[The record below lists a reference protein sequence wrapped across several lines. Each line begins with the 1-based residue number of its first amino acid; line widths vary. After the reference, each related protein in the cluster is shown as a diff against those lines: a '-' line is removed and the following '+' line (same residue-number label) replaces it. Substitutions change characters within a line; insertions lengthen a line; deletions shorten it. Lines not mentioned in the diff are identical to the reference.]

1 MKIGFVVNDVDTEKA
16 QYTTTR
22 LAMSARNRDHE
33 VWVMGVG
40 DLAQDAEG
48 HVVAHATS
56 PESKSY
62 RSLETFLQDVQSDSK
77 GKMEPIVVDEL
88 DVLMLRNDPSEDAP
102 DRPWAQTSGVLFG
115 QIAASRGTLVVNDP
129 VHLADAINKTYFQHF
144 PEEVRPRTLISRDP
158 EDIKAF
164 IADLGDRAV
173 LKPLQG
179 SGGHGVFLVDKK
191 GKQNVN
197 QIIETIL
204 RDGYVVAQEYLK
216 AVEKGDVRMFV
227 MNGEPLML
235 GDKYA
240 AFRRVNED
248 AGDLRS
254 NMYAGGEAKPV
265 KVTPEMLH
273 LVEMVKPKLIGDGMF
288 LVGLD
293 IVGNKL
299 MEVNVFSPGG
309 LGSAGGLEE
318 ADFAG
323 AVIEALEHKMLLRRA
338 YGNGL
343 PNAALATL

>member
-1 MKIGFVVNDVDTEKA
+1 MKIGFVVNDVAKEKA

-40 DLAQDAEG
+40 DLAQDADG
-48 HVVAHATS
+48 QVVAHARR
-56 PESKSY
+56 PQSKSY
-62 RSLETFLQDVQSDSK
+62 RSLATFLEDVQGGSEE
-77 GKMEPIVVDEL
+77 EPEAISVDEL
-88 DVLMLRNDPSEDAP
+88 DILMLRNDPSDDAQ

-144 PEEVRPRTLISRDP
+144 PEEVRPRTLISRDAD
-158 EDIKAF
+158 DIKSF
-164 IADLGDRAV
+164 ISELGDRAV

-179 SGGHGVFLVDKK
+179 SGGQGVFLVEKK

-216 AVEKGDVRMFV
+216 AVEKGDVRIFV
-227 MNGEPLML
+227 MNGEPLMV
-235 GDKYA
+235 GDQYA

-248 AGDLRS
+248 AGDVRS

-265 KVTPEMLH
+265 KVTSGMLS
-273 LVEMVKPKLIGDGMF
+273 LVEMVKPKLIQDGMF

-293 IVGNKL
+293 IVGDKL

-309 LGSAGGLEE
+309 LGSAGTLEE

-323 AVIEALEHKMLLRRA
+323 AVIEALEHKVVIRRA
-338 YGNGL
+338 YGRGL
-343 PNAALATL
+343 PNTALATL